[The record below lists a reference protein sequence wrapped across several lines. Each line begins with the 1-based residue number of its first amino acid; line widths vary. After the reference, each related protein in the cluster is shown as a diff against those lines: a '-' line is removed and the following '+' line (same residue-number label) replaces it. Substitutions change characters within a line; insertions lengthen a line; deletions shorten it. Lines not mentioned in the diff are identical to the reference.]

1 MTVNE
6 LNIKKLG
13 FGLMRL
19 PTLPDGKIDIEQSK
33 TMTDMFINAGC
44 TYFDTAWVYGGG
56 ASECAAKEILV
67 DRYPRESFQLATKL
81 FMKEGL
87 TTVEEA
93 EKMLATSL
101 ERTGAG
107 YFDFYLL
114 HSLNRDRVRYYD
126 EHDMWGFIKRK
137 KEEGVLRHVGF
148 SFHDTADIL
157 DKFLT
162 DHPDME
168 FVQLQINYL
177 DWESDNVQARKCYE
191 VCLKHNKPIVV
202 MEPIKGG
209 SLASMAESAQS
220 VLTNAN
226 PNASVASWAVRYCAG
241 LDNIVTV
248 LSGMSTQAQMDDN
261 VSYMENF
268 QPLSDEEQATLN
280 KAIDAL
286 NAIPTIPC
294 TGCRYC
300 VDDCPQ
306 KINIPDIFKAVNG
319 YKQFGNA
326 AGTNKPYN
334 QWNYDRAVKDGGK
347 ASECLQCGSCE
358 AHCPQHISIIEELK
372 AAAEVYEA

>member
-33 TMTDMFINAGC
+33 TMTDMFLQAGC

-126 EHDMWGFIKRK
+126 EHDMWSFIKRK

-177 DWESDNVQARKCYE
+177 DWENESIQSRACYE
-191 VCLKHNKPIVV
+191 VARKHGMPIIV
-202 MEPIKGG
+202 MEPVKGG
-209 SLASMAESAQS
+209 NLANPPESITEILKA
-220 VLTNAN
+220 AN
-226 PNASVASWAVRYCAG
+226 PNASPSSWAIRFAASLPG
-241 LDNIVTV
+241 IVTV
-248 LSGMSTQAQMDDN
+248 LSGMSNIAQMEDN
-261 VSYMENF
+261 LSYMTDF
-268 QPLSDEEQATLN
+268 SPLDESELEVIGKVREAF
-280 KAIDAL
+280 A
-286 NAIPTIPC
+286 AIPTIPC
-294 TGCRYC
+294 TACAYC
-300 VDDCPQ
+300 MKDCPA
-306 KINIPDIFKAVNG
+306 NIAIFDTFRAVN
-319 YKQFGNA
+319 
-326 AGTNKPYN
+326 
-334 QWNYDRAVKDGGK
+334 NYRLYANLGASKSRYERATKEKGK
-347 ASECLQCGSCE
+347 ASACIDCGQCE
-358 AHCPQHISIIEELK
+358 EVCPQRIAIRTELK
-372 AAAEVYEA
+372 AAAELFEN

>member
-177 DWESDNVQARKCYE
+177 DWENESIQSRACYE
-191 VCLKHNKPIVV
+191 VARKHGMPIIV
-202 MEPIKGG
+202 MEPVKGG
-209 SLASMAESAQS
+209 NL
-220 VLTNAN
+220 AN
-226 PNASVASWAVRYCAG
+226 PPESVAEILKAANPEVSPSSWAIRFAASLPG
-241 LDNIVTV
+241 IVTV
-248 LSGMSTQAQMDDN
+248 LSGMSNIAQMADN
-261 VSYMENF
+261 LSHMTDF
-268 QPLSDEEQATLN
+268 KPLTEGEQEVIGKVREAF
-280 KAIDAL
+280 A
-286 NAIPTIPC
+286 AIPTIPC
-294 TGCRYC
+294 TACAYC
-300 VDDCPQ
+300 MKDCPA
-306 KINIPDIFKAVNG
+306 NIAIFDTFRAVN
-319 YKQFGNA
+319 
-326 AGTNKPYN
+326 
-334 QWNYDRAVKDGGK
+334 NYRLYANLGASKSRYERATKEKSK
-347 ASECLQCGSCE
+347 ASACIDCGQCE
-358 AHCPQHISIIEELK
+358 EVCPQRISIRAELK
-372 AAAEVYEA
+372 AAAELFEN

>member
-177 DWESDNVQARKCYE
+177 DWENESIQSRACYE
-191 VCLKHNKPIVV
+191 VARKHGMPIIV
-202 MEPIKGG
+202 MEPVKGG
-209 SLASMAESAQS
+209 NL
-220 VLTNAN
+220 AN
-226 PNASVASWAVRYCAG
+226 PPESVAEILKAANPEVSPSSWAIRFAASLPG
-241 LDNIVTV
+241 IVTV
-248 LSGMSTQAQMDDN
+248 LSGMSNIAQMADN
-261 VSYMENF
+261 LSYMTDF
-268 QPLSDEEQATLN
+268 KPLTEGEQEVIGKVREAF
-280 KAIDAL
+280 A
-286 NAIPTIPC
+286 AIPTIPC
-294 TGCRYC
+294 TACAYC
-300 VDDCPQ
+300 MKDCPA
-306 KINIPDIFKAVNG
+306 NIAIFDTFRAVN
-319 YKQFGNA
+319 
-326 AGTNKPYN
+326 
-334 QWNYDRAVKDGGK
+334 NYRLYANLGASKSRYERATKEKSK
-347 ASECLQCGSCE
+347 ASACIDCGQCE
-358 AHCPQHISIIEELK
+358 EVCPQRISIRAELK
-372 AAAEVYEA
+372 AAAELFEN

>member
-81 FMKEGL
+81 FMKEGM

-177 DWESDNVQARKCYE
+177 DWENESIQSRACYE
-191 VCLKHNKPIVV
+191 VARKHGMPIIV
-202 MEPIKGG
+202 MEPVKGG
-209 SLASMAESAQS
+209 NL
-220 VLTNAN
+220 AN
-226 PNASVASWAVRYCAG
+226 PPESVAEILKAANPEVSPSSWAIRFAASLPG
-241 LDNIVTV
+241 IVTV
-248 LSGMSTQAQMDDN
+248 LSGMSNIAQMADN
-261 VSYMENF
+261 LSYMTDF
-268 QPLSDEEQATLN
+268 KPLTEGEQEVIGKVREAF
-280 KAIDAL
+280 A
-286 NAIPTIPC
+286 AIPTIPC
-294 TGCRYC
+294 TACAYC
-300 VDDCPQ
+300 MKDCPA
-306 KINIPDIFKAVNG
+306 NIAIFDTFRAVN
-319 YKQFGNA
+319 
-326 AGTNKPYN
+326 
-334 QWNYDRAVKDGGK
+334 NYRLYANLGASKSRYERATKEKSK
-347 ASECLQCGSCE
+347 ASACIDCGQCE
-358 AHCPQHISIIEELK
+358 EVCPQRIAIRAELK
-372 AAAEVYEA
+372 AAAELFEN

>member
-19 PTLPDGKIDIEQSK
+19 PTLADGKIDIEQSK
-33 TMTDMFINAGC
+33 TMTDMFLNAGC
-44 TYFDTAWVYGGG
+44 TYFDTAWIYGGG

-81 FMKEGL
+81 FMKEGM

-126 EHDMWGFIKRK
+126 EHDMWSFIKRK

-177 DWESDNVQARKCYE
+177 DWENESIQSRACYE
-191 VCLKHNKPIVV
+191 VARKHGMPIIV
-202 MEPIKGG
+202 MEPVKGG
-209 SLASMAESAQS
+209 NL
-220 VLTNAN
+220 AN
-226 PNASVASWAVRYCAG
+226 PPESITEILKAADADASPSSWAIRFAASLPGV
-241 LDNIVTV
+241 VTV
-248 LSGMSTQAQMDDN
+248 LSGMSNIEQMADN
-261 VSYMENF
+261 LSYMTDF
-268 QPLSDEEQATLN
+268 APLNESELAVIEQVR
-280 KAIDAL
+280 KAFA
-286 NAIPTIPC
+286 AIPTIPC
-294 TGCRYC
+294 TACAYC
-300 VDDCPQ
+300 MKDCPA
-306 KINIPDIFKAVNG
+306 NIAIFDTFRAVNN
-319 YKQFGNA
+319 YRLYTNLNA
-326 AGTNKPYN
+326 SKARYE
-334 QWNYDRAVKDGGK
+334 RATKEKGK
-347 ASECLQCGSCE
+347 ASACIDCGQCE
-358 AHCPQHISIIEELK
+358 EVCPQRIAIRAELK
-372 AAAEVYEA
+372 AAAELFEA

>member
-1 MTVNE
+1 MNVSE
-6 LNIKKLG
+6 LNVKKLG

-19 PTLPDGKIDIEQSK
+19 PTLADGKIDIEQSK

-44 TYFDTAWVYGGG
+44 TYFDTAWIYGGG

-81 FMKEGL
+81 FMKEGM

-126 EHDMWGFIKRK
+126 EHDMWSFIKRK

-177 DWESDNVQARKCYE
+177 DWENESIQSRACYE
-191 VCLKHNKPIVV
+191 VARKHGMPIIV
-202 MEPIKGG
+202 MEPVKGG
-209 SLASMAESAQS
+209 NL
-220 VLTNAN
+220 AN
-226 PNASVASWAVRYCAG
+226 PPEAITEILKAANPVSSPSSWAIRFAASLPGV
-241 LDNIVTV
+241 VTV
-248 LSGMSTQAQMDDN
+248 LSGMSNVAQMEDN
-261 VSYMENF
+261 LSYMTDF
-268 QPLSDEEQATLN
+268 SPLNEEELAVIE
-280 KAIDAL
+280 KVREAYA
-286 NAIPTIPC
+286 AIPTIPC
-294 TGCRYC
+294 TACAYC
-300 VDDCPQ
+300 MKDCPA
-306 KINIPDIFKAVNG
+306 NIAIFDTFRAVNN
-319 YKQFGNA
+319 YRLY
-326 AGTNKPYN
+326 TNLDASKARYE
-334 QWNYDRAVKDGGK
+334 RATKEKGK
-347 ASECLQCGSCE
+347 ASACIDCGQCE
-358 AHCPQHISIIEELK
+358 EVCPQRIAIRAELK
-372 AAAEVYEA
+372 AAAELFEG

>member
-177 DWESDNVQARKCYE
+177 DWENESIQSRACYE
-191 VCLKHNKPIVV
+191 VARKHGMPIIV
-202 MEPIKGG
+202 MEPVKGG
-209 SLASMAESAQS
+209 NL
-220 VLTNAN
+220 AN
-226 PNASVASWAVRYCAG
+226 PPESVAEILKAANPEVSPSSWAIRFAASLPGV
-241 LDNIVTV
+241 VTV
-248 LSGMSTQAQMDDN
+248 LSGMSNVAQMADN
-261 VSYMENF
+261 LSYMTDF
-268 QPLSDEEQATLN
+268 KPLDEQELAVIEQVR
-280 KAIDAL
+280 KAFAE
-286 NAIPTIPC
+286 IPTIPC
-294 TGCRYC
+294 TACAYC
-300 VDDCPQ
+300 MKDCPA
-306 KINIPDIFKAVNG
+306 NIAIFDTFRAVN
-319 YKQFGNA
+319 
-326 AGTNKPYN
+326 
-334 QWNYDRAVKDGGK
+334 NYRLYANLGASKSRYERATKEKSK
-347 ASECLQCGSCE
+347 ASACIDCGQCE
-358 AHCPQHISIIEELK
+358 EVCPQRISIRAELK
-372 AAAEVYEA
+372 AAAELFEN

>member
-1 MTVNE
+1 MNVNE

-19 PTLPDGKIDIEQSK
+19 PTLADGKIDIEQSK
-33 TMTDMFINAGC
+33 TMTDMFLNAGC
-44 TYFDTAWVYGGG
+44 TYFDTAWIYGGG

-81 FMKEGL
+81 FMKEGM

-126 EHDMWGFIKRK
+126 EHDMWSFIKRK

-177 DWESDNVQARKCYE
+177 DWENESIQSRACYE
-191 VCLKHNKPIVV
+191 VARKHGMPIIV
-202 MEPIKGG
+202 MEPVKGG
-209 SLASMAESAQS
+209 NL
-220 VLTNAN
+220 AN
-226 PNASVASWAVRYCAG
+226 PPESITEILKAADSNASPSSWAIRFAASLPGV
-241 LDNIVTV
+241 VTV
-248 LSGMSTQAQMDDN
+248 LSGMSNIVQMGDN
-261 VSYMENF
+261 LSYMTDF
-268 QPLSDEEQATLN
+268 APLNESELAVIERVRA
-280 KAIDAL
+280 AFA
-286 NAIPTIPC
+286 AIPTIPC
-294 TGCRYC
+294 TACAYC
-300 VDDCPQ
+300 MKDCPA
-306 KINIPDIFKAVNG
+306 NIAIFDTFRAVNN
-319 YKQFGNA
+319 YRLY
-326 AGTNKPYN
+326 TNL
-334 QWNYDRAVKDGGK
+334 DASRARYERATKEKGK
-347 ASECLQCGSCE
+347 ASACIDCGQCE
-358 AHCPQHISIIEELK
+358 EVCPQRIAIRTELK
-372 AAAEVYEA
+372 AAAELFEA

>member
-1 MTVNE
+1 MKVTE
-6 LNIKKLG
+6 LNVKKLG

-19 PTLPDGKIDIEQSK
+19 PTLPDGTIDIEQSK
-33 TMTDMFINAGC
+33 TMTDMFMRAGC

-81 FMKEGL
+81 FMKEGM

-126 EHDMWGFIKRK
+126 EHDMWSFIKRK

-177 DWESDNVQARKCYE
+177 DWENESIQSRACYE
-191 VCLKHNKPIVV
+191 VARKHGMPIIV
-202 MEPIKGG
+202 MEPVKGG
-209 SLASMAESAQS
+209 NL
-220 VLTNAN
+220 AN
-226 PNASVASWAVRYCAG
+226 PPESITEILKAANPDVSPSSWAIRFAASLPG
-241 LDNIVTV
+241 IVTV
-248 LSGMSTQAQMDDN
+248 LSGMSNIAQMADN
-261 VSYMENF
+261 LSYMTDF
-268 QPLSDEEQATLN
+268 KPLTEGEQEVIGKVR
-280 KAIDAL
+280 KAFA
-286 NAIPTIPC
+286 AIPTIPC
-294 TGCRYC
+294 TACAYC
-300 VDDCPQ
+300 MKDCPA
-306 KINIPDIFKAVNG
+306 NIAIFDTFRAVN
-319 YKQFGNA
+319 
-326 AGTNKPYN
+326 
-334 QWNYDRAVKDGGK
+334 NYRLYANLGASKSRYERATKEKGK
-347 ASECLQCGSCE
+347 ASACIDCGQCE
-358 AHCPQHISIIEELK
+358 EVCPQRIAIRTELK
-372 AAAEVYEA
+372 AAAELFEN

>member
-177 DWESDNVQARKCYE
+177 DWENESIQSRACYE
-191 VCLKHNKPIVV
+191 VARKHGMPIIV
-202 MEPIKGG
+202 MEPVKGG
-209 SLASMAESAQS
+209 NL
-220 VLTNAN
+220 AN
-226 PNASVASWAVRYCAG
+226 PPESVAEILKAANPEVSPSSWAIRFAASLPG
-241 LDNIVTV
+241 IVTV
-248 LSGMSTQAQMDDN
+248 LSGMSNIAQMADN
-261 VSYMENF
+261 LSYMTDF
-268 QPLSDEEQATLN
+268 KPLTEGEQEVIGKVREAF
-280 KAIDAL
+280 A
-286 NAIPTIPC
+286 AIPTIPC
-294 TGCRYC
+294 TACAYC
-300 VDDCPQ
+300 MKDCPA
-306 KINIPDIFKAVNG
+306 NIAIFDTFRAVN
-319 YKQFGNA
+319 
-326 AGTNKPYN
+326 
-334 QWNYDRAVKDGGK
+334 NYRLYANLGASKSRYERATKEKSK
-347 ASECLQCGSCE
+347 ASACIDCGQCE
-358 AHCPQHISIIEELK
+358 EVCPQRIAIRAELK
-372 AAAEVYEA
+372 AAAELFEN

>member
-1 MTVNE
+1 MKVTE
-6 LNIKKLG
+6 LDVKKLG
-13 FGLMRL
+13 IGLMRL
-19 PTLPDGKIDIEQSK
+19 PTLPDGSIDIEQSK
-33 TMTDMFINAGC
+33 TMTDMFMGAGC

-81 FMKEGL
+81 FMKEGM

-126 EHDMWGFIKRK
+126 EYDMWGFIKRK

-177 DWESDNVQARKCYE
+177 DWENESIQSRACYE
-191 VCLKHNKPIVV
+191 VARKHGMPIIV
-202 MEPIKGG
+202 MEPVKGG
-209 SLASMAESAQS
+209 NL
-220 VLTNAN
+220 AN
-226 PNASVASWAVRYCAG
+226 PPESITEILKAANPDVSPSSWAIRFAASLPG
-241 LDNIVTV
+241 IVTV
-248 LSGMSTQAQMDDN
+248 LSGMSNIAQMADN
-261 VSYMENF
+261 LSYMTDF
-268 QPLSDEEQATLN
+268 KPLTEGEQEVIGKVREAF
-280 KAIDAL
+280 A
-286 NAIPTIPC
+286 AIPTIPC
-294 TGCRYC
+294 TACAYC
-300 VDDCPQ
+300 MKDCPA
-306 KINIPDIFKAVNG
+306 NIAIFDTFRAVN
-319 YKQFGNA
+319 
-326 AGTNKPYN
+326 
-334 QWNYDRAVKDGGK
+334 NYRLYANLGASKSRYERATKEKGK
-347 ASECLQCGSCE
+347 ASACIDCGQCE
-358 AHCPQHISIIEELK
+358 EVCPQRIAIRAELK
-372 AAAEVYEA
+372 AAAELFEN

>member
-81 FMKEGL
+81 FMKEGM

-177 DWESDNVQARKCYE
+177 DWENESIQSRACYE
-191 VCLKHNKPIVV
+191 VARKHGMPIIV
-202 MEPIKGG
+202 MEPVKGG
-209 SLASMAESAQS
+209 NL
-220 VLTNAN
+220 AN
-226 PNASVASWAVRYCAG
+226 PPESVAEILKAANPEVSPSSWAIRFAASLPG
-241 LDNIVTV
+241 IVTV
-248 LSGMSTQAQMDDN
+248 LSGMSNIAQMADN
-261 VSYMENF
+261 LSYMTDF
-268 QPLSDEEQATLN
+268 KPLTEGEQEVIGKVREAF
-280 KAIDAL
+280 A
-286 NAIPTIPC
+286 AIPTIPC
-294 TGCRYC
+294 TACAYC
-300 VDDCPQ
+300 MKDCPA
-306 KINIPDIFKAVNG
+306 NIAIFDTFRAVN
-319 YKQFGNA
+319 
-326 AGTNKPYN
+326 
-334 QWNYDRAVKDGGK
+334 NYRLYANLGASKSRYERATKEKSK
-347 ASECLQCGSCE
+347 ASACIDCGQCE
-358 AHCPQHISIIEELK
+358 EVCPQRIAIRTELK
-372 AAAEVYEA
+372 AAAELFEN

>member
-1 MTVNE
+1 MNVSE
-6 LNIKKLG
+6 LNVKKLG

-19 PTLPDGKIDIEQSK
+19 PTLADGKIDIEQSK
-33 TMTDMFINAGC
+33 TMTDMFLNAGC
-44 TYFDTAWVYGGG
+44 TYFDTAWIYGGG

-81 FMKEGL
+81 FMKEGM

-126 EHDMWGFIKRK
+126 EHDMWSFIKRK

-177 DWESDNVQARKCYE
+177 DWENESIQSRACYE
-191 VCLKHNKPIVV
+191 VARKHGMPIIV
-202 MEPIKGG
+202 MEPVKGG
-209 SLASMAESAQS
+209 NL
-220 VLTNAN
+220 AN
-226 PNASVASWAVRYCAG
+226 PPEAITEILKAANPVASPSSWAIRFAASLPGV
-241 LDNIVTV
+241 VTV
-248 LSGMSTQAQMDDN
+248 LSGMSNVAQMEDN
-261 VSYMENF
+261 LSYMTDF
-268 QPLSDEEQATLN
+268 SPLNEEELAVIE
-280 KAIDAL
+280 KVREAYA
-286 NAIPTIPC
+286 AIPTIPC
-294 TGCRYC
+294 TACAYC
-300 VDDCPQ
+300 MKDCPA
-306 KINIPDIFKAVNG
+306 NIAIFDTFRAVNN
-319 YKQFGNA
+319 YRLY
-326 AGTNKPYN
+326 TNLDASKARYE
-334 QWNYDRAVKDGGK
+334 RATKEKGK
-347 ASECLQCGSCE
+347 ASACIDCGQCE
-358 AHCPQHISIIEELK
+358 EVCPQRIAIRAELK
-372 AAAEVYEA
+372 AAAELFEG

>member
-1 MTVNE
+1 MKVTE
-6 LNIKKLG
+6 LDVKKLG

-19 PTLPDGKIDIEQSK
+19 PTLPDGSIDIEQSK
-33 TMTDMFINAGC
+33 TMTDMFMGAGC

-81 FMKEGL
+81 FMKEGM

-126 EHDMWGFIKRK
+126 EYDMWGFIKRK

-177 DWESDNVQARKCYE
+177 DWENESIQSRACYE
-191 VCLKHNKPIVV
+191 VARKHGMPIIV
-202 MEPIKGG
+202 MEPVKGG
-209 SLASMAESAQS
+209 NL
-220 VLTNAN
+220 AN
-226 PNASVASWAVRYCAG
+226 PPESITEILKAANPDVSPSSWAIRFAASLPGV
-241 LDNIVTV
+241 VTV
-248 LSGMSTQAQMDDN
+248 LSGMSNIAQMADN
-261 VSYMENF
+261 LSYMTDF
-268 QPLSDEEQATLN
+268 KPLTEGEQEVIGKVREAF
-280 KAIDAL
+280 A
-286 NAIPTIPC
+286 AIPTIPC
-294 TGCRYC
+294 TACAYC
-300 VDDCPQ
+300 MKDCPA
-306 KINIPDIFKAVNG
+306 NIAIFDTFRAVN
-319 YKQFGNA
+319 
-326 AGTNKPYN
+326 
-334 QWNYDRAVKDGGK
+334 NYRLYANLGASKSRYERATKEKGK
-347 ASECLQCGSCE
+347 ASACIDCGQCE
-358 AHCPQHISIIEELK
+358 EVCPQRIAIRTELK
-372 AAAEVYEA
+372 AAAELFEA

>member
-33 TMTDMFINAGC
+33 TMTDMFLQAGC

-126 EHDMWGFIKRK
+126 EHDMWSFIKRK

-177 DWESDNVQARKCYE
+177 DWENESIQSRACYE
-191 VCLKHNKPIVV
+191 VARKHGMPIIV
-202 MEPIKGG
+202 MEPVKGG
-209 SLASMAESAQS
+209 NL
-220 VLTNAN
+220 AN
-226 PNASVASWAVRYCAG
+226 PPESVAEILKAANPEVSPSSWAIRFAASLPG
-241 LDNIVTV
+241 IVTV
-248 LSGMSTQAQMDDN
+248 LSGMSNLAQMADN
-261 VSYMENF
+261 LSYMTDF
-268 QPLSDEEQATLN
+268 KPLTEGEQKVIGKVREAF
-280 KAIDAL
+280 A
-286 NAIPTIPC
+286 AIPTIPC
-294 TGCRYC
+294 TACAYC
-300 VDDCPQ
+300 MKDCPA
-306 KINIPDIFKAVNG
+306 NIAIFDTFRAVN
-319 YKQFGNA
+319 
-326 AGTNKPYN
+326 
-334 QWNYDRAVKDGGK
+334 NYRLYANLGASKSRYERATKEKSK
-347 ASECLQCGSCE
+347 ASACIDCGQCE
-358 AHCPQHISIIEELK
+358 EVCPQRIAIRAELK
-372 AAAEVYEA
+372 AAAELFEG

>member
-19 PTLPDGKIDIEQSK
+19 PTLTDKSIDIEQTK
-33 TMTDMFINAGC
+33 TMVDMFIQAGC
-44 TYFDTAWVYGGG
+44 TYFDTAWIYGGG
-56 ASECAAKEILV
+56 TSECAAKAALV
-67 DRYPRESFQLATKL
+67 ERYPRESFQLATKL
-81 FMKEGL
+81 FMKEGM

-126 EHDMWGFIKRK
+126 EHDMWSFIKRK

-177 DWESDNVQARKCYE
+177 DWENESIQSRACYE
-191 VCLKHNKPIVV
+191 VARKHGMPIIV
-202 MEPIKGG
+202 MEPVKGG
-209 SLASMAESAQS
+209 NL
-220 VLTNAN
+220 AN
-226 PNASVASWAVRYCAG
+226 PPEAITEILKQADAKASPSSWAIRFAASLPGV
-241 LDNIVTV
+241 VTV
-248 LSGMSTQAQMDDN
+248 LSGMSNIEQMQDN
-261 VSYMENF
+261 LSYMTEF
-268 QPLSDEEQATLN
+268 SPLTEGEQKVIAQVRE
-280 KAIDAL
+280 AFA
-286 NAIPTIPC
+286 AIPTIPC
-294 TGCRYC
+294 TACAYC
-300 VDDCPQ
+300 MKDCPA
-306 KINIPDIFKAVNG
+306 NIAIFDTFRAVNN
-319 YKQFGNA
+319 YRLY
-326 AGTNKPYN
+326 TNLEASKGRYE
-334 QWNYDRAVKDGGK
+334 RATKEKAK
-347 ASECLQCGSCE
+347 ASACIDCGQCE
-358 AHCPQHISIIEELK
+358 EVCPQRIAIRAELK
-372 AAAEVYEA
+372 AAAELFEA

>member
-33 TMTDMFINAGC
+33 TMTDMFMRAGC

-81 FMKEGL
+81 FMKEGM

-148 SFHDTADIL
+148 SFHDTADVL

-177 DWESDNVQARKCYE
+177 DWENESIQSRACYE
-191 VCLKHNKPIVV
+191 VARKHGMPIIV
-202 MEPIKGG
+202 MEPVKGG
-209 SLASMAESAQS
+209 NL
-220 VLTNAN
+220 AN
-226 PNASVASWAVRYCAG
+226 PPESIAKILKAANADASPSSWAIRFAASLPGV
-241 LDNIVTV
+241 VTV
-248 LSGMSTQAQMDDN
+248 LSGMSNVAQMADN
-261 VSYMENF
+261 LSYMTDF
-268 QPLSDEEQATLN
+268 KPLEEGEKQVVDQVR
-280 KAIDAL
+280 KAFAE
-286 NAIPTIPC
+286 IPTIPC
-294 TGCRYC
+294 TACAYC
-300 VDDCPQ
+300 MKDCPQ
-306 KINIPDIFKAVNG
+306 NIAIFDTFRAVN
-319 YKQFGNA
+319 
-326 AGTNKPYN
+326 
-334 QWNYDRAVKDGGK
+334 NYRLYANLGASKSRYERATKEKGK
-347 ASECLQCGSCE
+347 ASACIDCGQCE
-358 AHCPQHISIIEELK
+358 EVCPQRIAIRAELK
-372 AAAEVYEA
+372 AAAELFEN

>member
-1 MTVNE
+1 MTVEN

-33 TMTDMFINAGC
+33 TMTDMFLQAGC

-81 FMKEGL
+81 FMKEGM

-126 EHDMWGFIKRK
+126 EHDMWSFIKRK

-177 DWESDNVQARKCYE
+177 DWENESIQSRACYE
-191 VCLKHNKPIVV
+191 VARKHGMPIIV
-202 MEPIKGG
+202 MEPVKGG
-209 SLASMAESAQS
+209 NL
-220 VLTNAN
+220 AN
-226 PNASVASWAVRYCAG
+226 PPESITEILKAANPEVSPSSWAIRFAASLPG
-241 LDNIVTV
+241 IVTV
-248 LSGMSTQAQMDDN
+248 LSGMSNIAQMEDN
-261 VSYMENF
+261 LSYMTDF
-268 QPLSDEEQATLN
+268 SPLDKSELEVIGKVREAF
-280 KAIDAL
+280 A
-286 NAIPTIPC
+286 AIPTIPC
-294 TGCRYC
+294 TACAYC
-300 VDDCPQ
+300 MKDCPA
-306 KINIPDIFKAVNG
+306 NIAIFDTFRAVN
-319 YKQFGNA
+319 
-326 AGTNKPYN
+326 
-334 QWNYDRAVKDGGK
+334 NYRLYANLGASKSRYERATKEKSK
-347 ASECLQCGSCE
+347 ASACIDCGQCE
-358 AHCPQHISIIEELK
+358 EVCPQRIAIRTELK
-372 AAAEVYEA
+372 AAAELFEN

>member
-1 MTVNE
+1 MNVNE

-19 PTLPDGKIDIEQSK
+19 PTLADGKIDIEQSK
-33 TMTDMFINAGC
+33 TMTDMFLNAGC
-44 TYFDTAWVYGGG
+44 TYFDTAWIYGGG

-81 FMKEGL
+81 FMKEGM

-126 EHDMWGFIKRK
+126 EHDMWSFIKRK

-148 SFHDTADIL
+148 SFHDMADIL

-177 DWESDNVQARKCYE
+177 DWENESIQSRACYE
-191 VCLKHNKPIVV
+191 VARKHGMPIII
-202 MEPIKGG
+202 MEPVKGG
-209 SLASMAESAQS
+209 NL
-220 VLTNAN
+220 AN
-226 PNASVASWAVRYCAG
+226 PPESITEILKAADNNASPSSWAIRFAASLPGV
-241 LDNIVTV
+241 VTV
-248 LSGMSTQAQMDDN
+248 LSGMSNIAQMEDN
-261 VSYMENF
+261 LSYMTDF
-268 QPLSDEEQATLN
+268 VPLNESELAVIEQVRQAF
-280 KAIDAL
+280 A
-286 NAIPTIPC
+286 AIPTIPC
-294 TGCRYC
+294 TACAYC
-300 VDDCPQ
+300 MKDCPA
-306 KINIPDIFKAVNG
+306 NIAIFDTFRAVNN
-319 YKQFGNA
+319 YRLY
-326 AGTNKPYN
+326 TNL
-334 QWNYDRAVKDGGK
+334 DASRARYERATKEKGK
-347 ASECLQCGSCE
+347 ASACIDCGQCE
-358 AHCPQHISIIEELK
+358 EVCPQRIAIRTELK
-372 AAAEVYEA
+372 AAAELFEA

>member
-1 MTVNE
+1 MNVNE

-19 PTLPDGKIDIEQSK
+19 PTLADGKIDIEQSK
-33 TMTDMFINAGC
+33 TMTDMFLNAGC
-44 TYFDTAWVYGGG
+44 TYFDTAWIYGGG

-81 FMKEGL
+81 FMKEGM

-126 EHDMWGFIKRK
+126 EHDMWSFIKRK

-177 DWESDNVQARKCYE
+177 DWENESIQSRACYE
-191 VCLKHNKPIVV
+191 VARKHGMPIII
-202 MEPIKGG
+202 MEPVKGG
-209 SLASMAESAQS
+209 NL
-220 VLTNAN
+220 AN
-226 PNASVASWAVRYCAG
+226 PPESITEILKAADNNASPSSWAIRFAASLPGV
-241 LDNIVTV
+241 VTV
-248 LSGMSTQAQMDDN
+248 LSGMSNIAQMEDN
-261 VSYMENF
+261 LSYMTDF
-268 QPLSDEEQATLN
+268 VPLNESELAVIEQARQ
-280 KAIDAL
+280 AFA
-286 NAIPTIPC
+286 AIPTIPC
-294 TGCRYC
+294 TACAYC
-300 VDDCPQ
+300 MKDCPA
-306 KINIPDIFKAVNG
+306 NIAIFDTFRAVNN
-319 YKQFGNA
+319 YRLY
-326 AGTNKPYN
+326 TNL
-334 QWNYDRAVKDGGK
+334 DASRARYERATKEKGK
-347 ASECLQCGSCE
+347 ASACIDCGQCE
-358 AHCPQHISIIEELK
+358 EVCPQRIAIRTELK
-372 AAAEVYEA
+372 AAAELFEA

>member
-33 TMTDMFINAGC
+33 TMTDMFMSAGC

-81 FMKEGL
+81 FMKEGM

-177 DWESDNVQARKCYE
+177 DWENESIQSRACYE
-191 VCLKHNKPIVV
+191 VARKHGMPIIV
-202 MEPIKGG
+202 MEPVKGG
-209 SLASMAESAQS
+209 NL
-220 VLTNAN
+220 AN
-226 PNASVASWAVRYCAG
+226 PPESVAEILKAANPEVSPSSWAIRFAASLPG
-241 LDNIVTV
+241 IVTV
-248 LSGMSTQAQMDDN
+248 LSGMSNIAQMADN
-261 VSYMENF
+261 LSYMTDF
-268 QPLSDEEQATLN
+268 KPLTEGEQEVIGKVREAF
-280 KAIDAL
+280 A
-286 NAIPTIPC
+286 AIPTIPC
-294 TGCRYC
+294 TACAYC
-300 VDDCPQ
+300 MKDCPA
-306 KINIPDIFKAVNG
+306 NIAIFDTFRAVN
-319 YKQFGNA
+319 
-326 AGTNKPYN
+326 
-334 QWNYDRAVKDGGK
+334 NYRLYANLGASKSRYERATKEKSK
-347 ASECLQCGSCE
+347 ASACIDCGQCE
-358 AHCPQHISIIEELK
+358 EVCPQRIAIRAELK
-372 AAAEVYEA
+372 AAAELFEG

>member
-19 PTLPDGKIDIEQSK
+19 PTLTDKSIDIEQTK
-33 TMTDMFINAGC
+33 TMVDMFMKAGC
-44 TYFDTAWVYGGG
+44 TYFDTAWIYGGG
-56 ASECAAKEILV
+56 TSECAAKAALV

-81 FMKEGL
+81 FMKEGM

-126 EHDMWGFIKRK
+126 EHDMWSFIKRK

-148 SFHDTADIL
+148 SFHDTADVL

-177 DWESDNVQARKCYE
+177 DWENESIQSRACYE
-191 VCLKHNKPIVV
+191 VARKHGMPIIV
-202 MEPIKGG
+202 MEPVKGG
-209 SLASMAESAQS
+209 NLANPPESITEILKA
-220 VLTNAN
+220 AD
-226 PNASVASWAVRYCAG
+226 PNASPSSWAIRFAASLPGV
-241 LDNIVTV
+241 VTV
-248 LSGMSTQAQMDDN
+248 LSGMSNIAQMEDN
-261 VSYMENF
+261 LSYMTDF
-268 QPLSDEEQATLN
+268 VPLNEGELAVVEQVR
-280 KAIDAL
+280 KAFA
-286 NAIPTIPC
+286 AIPTIPC
-294 TGCRYC
+294 TACAYC
-300 VDDCPQ
+300 MKDCPA
-306 KINIPDIFKAVNG
+306 NIAIFDTFRAVN
-319 YKQFGNA
+319 
-326 AGTNKPYN
+326 
-334 QWNYDRAVKDGGK
+334 NYRLYANLGASKSRYERATKEKGK
-347 ASECLQCGSCE
+347 ASACIDCGQCE
-358 AHCPQHISIIEELK
+358 EVCPQRIAIRAELK
-372 AAAEVYEA
+372 AAAELFEA